1 LATIEGTDRLT
12 TLTGMGRNSD
22 VRVGS
27 NWIFFAI
34 GSYLL
39 WASIAFFYVIGWLQ
53 QVPSYNIPLSVFGT
67 LHFSAITWLLLLSFA
82 ISTGLSYLVYAMIN
96 RQNGHVAR
104 EEELFEEALKRVRA
118 RTSKDQMSVLL
129 PLSSAEQ
136 DFYRLV
142 QKSRDRSALLWGLLV
157 LIPYAGWIFLIIA
170 LYLVSQDLNSHEQTE
185 QLLLQDIGRVLA
197 GGTDQQ
203 APPSGATSGRANSLA
218 YLLVSFATLG
228 VVSLFWLH
236 RITVEQ
242 EAHFEQHDRFEPG
255 LLQALPDSGSKQG
268 SAL

>member
-1 LATIEGTDRLT
+1 MSRHT
-12 TLTGMGRNSD
+12 D
-22 VRVGS
+22 VRVGR
-27 NWIFFAI
+27 NWILSAI
-34 GSYLL
+34 GSYVL
-39 WASIAFFYVIGWLQ
+39 WATTAIIYLLGWLQ
-53 QVPSYNIPLSVFGT
+53 QVPTYNIPLSVFGT
-67 LHFSAITWLLLLSFA
+67 LHFSATTWLLLLSFTL
-82 ISTGLSYLVYAMIN
+82 STGLSYLVYSLIN
-96 RQNGHVAR
+96 RQNKHGTR
-104 EEELFEEALKRVRA
+104 EEELFRETLEQA
-118 RTSKDQMSVLL
+118 RSGTPQDRISVLL

-136 DFYRLV
+136 DFYRLM
-142 QKSRDRSALLWGLLV
+142 QKTHDRSAILWALLV
-157 LIPYAGWIFLIIA
+157 LVPYAGWIFLMISM
-170 LYLVSQDLNSHEQTE
+170 YLVSQDLNSHEQTE